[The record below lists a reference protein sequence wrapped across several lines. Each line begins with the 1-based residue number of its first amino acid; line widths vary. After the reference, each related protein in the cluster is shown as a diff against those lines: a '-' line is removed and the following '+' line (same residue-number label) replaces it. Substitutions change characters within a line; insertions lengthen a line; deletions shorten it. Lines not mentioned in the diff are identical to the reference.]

1 MIWMGKVLVK
11 TITVRL
17 KINGVPPPGPIEE
30 GHLKFNNISKN
41 DAKRTRQHAGKKYI
55 SYSFEPTKFF
65 GSQYF

>member
-17 KINGVPPPGPIEE
+17 KINGVPPPTPGPFEE

-65 GSQYF
+65 